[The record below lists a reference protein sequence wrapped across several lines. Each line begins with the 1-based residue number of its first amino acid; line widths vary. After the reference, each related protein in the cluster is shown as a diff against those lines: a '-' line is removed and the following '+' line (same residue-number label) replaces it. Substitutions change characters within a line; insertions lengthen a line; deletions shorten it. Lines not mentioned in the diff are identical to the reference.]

1 MHESEIRCNVAAE
14 RGISDERCTVR
25 DACVLEQGGKI
36 RSEGSYTEG
45 TERVRRREAVAFEVK
60 EVASLRLVK
69 TQPLDQ
75 GIKGVGCAA

>member
-1 MHESEIRCNVAAE
+1 MHESEMRCNVAAE
-14 RGISDERCTVR
+14 RRISDERCAVR

-36 RSEGSYTEG
+36 GCEGCYAES

-69 TQPLDQ
+69 TQPLD
-75 GIKGVGCAA
+75 